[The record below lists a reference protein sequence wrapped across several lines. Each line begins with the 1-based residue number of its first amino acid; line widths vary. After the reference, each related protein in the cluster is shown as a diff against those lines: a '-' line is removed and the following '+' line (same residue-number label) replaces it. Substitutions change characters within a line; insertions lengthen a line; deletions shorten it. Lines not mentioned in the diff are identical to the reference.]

1 MRKSLGRL
9 SYDNY
14 MPIRP
19 LGKTIPHRCNNQGDA
34 CTSTQYNTH
43 RPTTGHSCHMFYNR
57 INNNDLLILTGWE
70 KGPYALHAR
79 HSEPV
84 FFCLLLLLFVVVVVV
99 VFLSAPSGPLSRL
112 GVQFVRWY
120 VAVSSNGDGNV
131 LHWWWLCTG
140 NDEAAASATAVA
152 AMLRCS
158 DSVGGNAATT
168 SAIGAQKEL

>member
-57 INNNDLLILTGWE
+57 INNNDLLINPQRACAESYSESVSLSVTRLT
-70 KGPYALHAR
+70 
-79 HSEPV
+79 
-84 FFCLLLLLFVVVVVV
+84 
-99 VFLSAPSGPLSRL
+99 
-112 GVQFVRWY
+112 
-120 VAVSSNGDGNV
+120 
-131 LHWWWLCTG
+131 
-140 NDEAAASATAVA
+140 EAAAAVLA
-152 AMLRCS
+152 PETS
-158 DSVGGNAATT
+158 INIKYTT
-168 SAIGAQKEL
+168 INSL